1 MDRFHD
7 PAEKGTPS
15 FFAAWLLLH
24 EKADDW
30 IRDLLRRARET
41 PEDLRK
47 EYQTFLLRVE
57 EEKDFLK
64 GLLSEAFVNEIRELG
79 FLNTEDASEL
89 RNELNDL
96 KERIR
101 GLEEK
106 LERLGAGGKS

>member
-1 MDRFHD
+1 MDRSYD
-7 PAEKGTPS
+7 PAEKGTLS
-15 FFAAWLLLH
+15 FFAVWLLLH

-47 EYQTFLLRVE
+47 EYQNFLLRVE

-64 GLLSEAFVNEIRELG
+64 GLLSEALINEIRELG
-79 FLNTEDASEL
+79 FVHTEDASEL
-89 RNELNDL
+89 RDGLNDL
-96 KERIR
+96 KARLR

-106 LERLGAGGKS
+106 IERLGAGGKS